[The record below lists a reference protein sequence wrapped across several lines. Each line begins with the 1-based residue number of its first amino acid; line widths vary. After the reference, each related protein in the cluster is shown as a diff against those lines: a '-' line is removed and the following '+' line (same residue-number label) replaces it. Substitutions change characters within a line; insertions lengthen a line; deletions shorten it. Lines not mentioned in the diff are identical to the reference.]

1 VVYDQVESVW
11 PVHGSVLVQDDVLWF
26 CAGRSSFLDGGLLVY
41 RLDPRSGKVLSTTTI
56 DSLGEKDVQPP
67 ITPTMFARLDMEGAK
82 NDVLSC
88 HGSNVFMRHWAFDL
102 KGYSVRQ
109 DVDHLFS
116 PTGFLDT
123 SWFRRTYWIYGRIY
137 LSGAQGWARAGNVR
151 PTGRIM
157 SIDED
162 RLYGFGRDY
171 YPPSPGNRHQ
181 MYLAGEKEQLFAAAR
196 NSAAVV
202 EPPQNG
208 DSAASKGTRGK
219 RKKPAAGATKE
230 VLWSTPGDLQVRGMV
245 LAGKGQDQRLFV
257 AGAKGDW
264 VTSQDAY
271 EGKLGSVLR
280 VISVDDGKVVAE
292 HNLLGL
298 PIFDGMSAACGR
310 VYVSLADGRVVCL
323 GADART
329 TGIDY

>member
-1 VVYDQVESVW
+1 
-11 PVHGSVLVQDDVLWF
+11 VLWF

-41 RLDPRSGKVLSTTTI
+41 RLDPRTGRVLSTTTI
-56 DSLGEKDVQPP
+56 DSLGGKDEQPP

-88 HGSNVFMRHWAFDL
+88 DGSNVFMRHWAFDL
-102 KGYSVRQ
+102 EGNSVPQ
-109 DVDHLFS
+109 DIDHLFA

-123 SWFRRTYWIYGRIY
+123 SWFRRTYWICGRIY
-137 LSGAQGWARAGNVR
+137 VSGAQGWARTGNVR

-181 MYLAGEKEQLFAAAR
+181 MYLAGEKERFFAAVR
-196 NSAAVV
+196 NSTAVV
-202 EPPQNG
+202 APPT
-208 DSAASKGTRGK
+208 DASSAAPKGK
-219 RKKPAAGATKE
+219 RTKKGRAADGTKKD

-245 LAGKGQDQRLFV
+245 LAGEGQGKRLFV

-264 VTSQDAY
+264 VISQDAY

-280 VISVDDGKVVAE
+280 VVSVDDGKIIAE
-292 HNLLGL
+292 HNLAGF
-298 PIFDGMSAACGR
+298 PIFDGMSAAHGQL
-310 VYVSLADGRVVCL
+310 YVSLADGRVVCL
-323 GADART
+323 GADATRAAVH
-329 TGIDY
+329 